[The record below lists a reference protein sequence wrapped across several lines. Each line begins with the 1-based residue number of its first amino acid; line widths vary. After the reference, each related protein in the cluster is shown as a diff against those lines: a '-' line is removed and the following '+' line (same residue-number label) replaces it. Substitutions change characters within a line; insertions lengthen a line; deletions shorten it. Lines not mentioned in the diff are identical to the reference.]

1 MLPAPNTRSGFYSR
15 FISKFPP
22 HVWPAITHSCSLT
35 QFWIHCCLNL
45 TSLMSTLVFCS
56 FLSLLQS
63 QISPNHQSFPLDQ
76 WSHQSAE
83 KLNVDG
89 RSLISVF
96 ILHIKELW
104 ITSNQLIKDVKT
116 SHVWLKK
123 TSSGFVFD
131 AISRF
136 ILLILLSLPH
146 LQTLWNVAE
155 LVMLTSSCHD
165 IIWLINHHLTA
176 FQIIKA
182 AAVFAGKNN
191 PTVSDVWWPISKL
204 VYFQNP
210 LKAVIHQLLQIVG
223 GNIFS
228 KFQLQAETRRY

>member
-45 TSLMSTLVFCS
+45 TSLMSTRVFCS

-96 ILHIKELW
+96 ILHIKELL

-136 ILLILLSLPH
+136 LHPPHSAFTPTSSDAVKRCRARHAHLILS
-146 LQTLWNVAE
+146 W
-155 LVMLTSSCHD
+155 
-165 IIWLINHHLTA
+165 HHLAA

>member
-45 TSLMSTLVFCS
+45 TSLMSTRVFCS

-96 ILHIKELW
+96 ILHIKELL

-136 ILLILLSLPH
+136 LHPPHSAFTPTSSDAVKRCRARHAHLILS
-146 LQTLWNVAE
+146 W
-155 LVMLTSSCHD
+155 
-165 IIWLINHHLTA
+165 HHLAA

-191 PTVSDVWWPISKL
+191 LTVSDVWWPISKL

-210 LKAVIHQLLQIVG
+210 LKVVVCQLLQIVG